1 MAGIGPT
8 AFGLLLWGSLLGT
21 VVVFLYEVS
30 ALLREFDPVERG

>member
-30 ALLREFDPVERG
+30 TRLREFDPLERG